1 MIQHLTLPVVA
12 KESCGANYALLWI
25 AAPKL
30 AALCAPGMFFELKAS
45 DPLQRRKLYKP
56 VSVYGVEDGD
66 VGFLIKRIGS
76 GTEALCALQAGDL
89 LHLTGPLGN
98 AFPLVEN
105 ANVLLVSGGIGYPP
119 IAYLKQALLPANRVI
134 HLHGGAC
141 AADAFPC
148 DVLYTDDGSAGIRGL
163 VTAEIGGII
172 ENNRIGTVYSCGPVP
187 MLKALSA
194 KVAGLK
200 HYCSLEAYM
209 ACGIGACHGCAVG
222 VGEGYQRVCK
232 DGPVFDAA
240 TVRWE
245 EL

>member
-1 MIQHLTLPVVA
+1 MVLHRILPVAA
-12 KESCGANYALLWI
+12 KESFGANYALLWI
-25 AAPKL
+25 AAPEL
-30 AALCAPGMFFELKAS
+30 AALCAPGIFFELKAP

-56 VSVYGVEDGD
+56 ISVYDARDGR
-66 VGFLIKRIGS
+66 VGFMIKRIGP
-76 GTEALCALQAGDL
+76 GTQALCALRAGDL

-98 AFPLVEN
+98 AFPLAQN

-119 IAYLKQALLPANRVI
+119 IAWLKKALLPANRVI

-148 DVLYTDDGSAGIRGL
+148 DVLYTDDGSAGIRGF
-163 VTAEIGGII
+163 VTAEIGEII
-172 ENNRIGTVYSCGPVP
+172 ANNQIDTVYSCGPVP

-200 HYCSLEAYM
+200 HFCSLEAYM